1 MTDFW
6 IVGGSSYD
14 NLAATLVVKY
24 FDKQQ
29 FTKRNHDKKHF
40 VRNWKIM
47 LSFDQGNIVLNC
59 KTSLC
64 TVNKKKFLWTQK
76 KSWKLVSKRNLSRA
90 REHFSKNAKETENT
104 KMNCFKNIPFFEYPH
119 FPRMAPIRFRCSRNF
134 FFGWSYF
141 GSMVWSPL
149 GHPVHG
155 ELTRTPVLP
164 KTLDHTPLTRRL
176 WNVQGT

>member
-1 MTDFW
+1 MNRLSLTFVIHQQCMTDFW

-134 FFGWSYF
+134 FFLADLILVAWC
-141 GSMVWSPL
+141 
-149 GHPVHG
+149 GHLSDIQ
-155 ELTRTPVLP
+155 LTAS
-164 KTLDHTPLTRRL
+164 
-176 WNVQGT
+176 